1 MGTYYTIP
9 SSRHAHTASD
19 HVLDPFDAPSSFPF
33 PSPTAPASGPSLLD
47 DSESK
52 YLESFFEGVSSDH
65 FNYDF
70 FTNPPDGSD
79 LALGW
84 DELPPTFM
92 GTTSSF
98 GQQPQ
103 IGSHLLGDMNFNEM
117 GPHINGASAVPSSA
131 PAGILA
137 AAPHLPNGSNGP
149 SQGIANGT
157 YYHGADMS
165 IRPTNGQAGP
175 QSMSQYVSPRTN
187 HAVQGKSGS
196 RDDISR
202 APFYTDMVFGGR
214 SEEST
219 RRRQVSL
226 AHVKDDVCWG
236 SDSNFGSSQAFIP
249 PAYERKQVAAL
260 ELAHITAVEEAFLET
275 KKGGSPEDSQ
285 SSSPVHSHA
294 NIGQQRTKSIS
305 QGNDEGQDSRPIK
318 RRKSNFQ
325 DEDGDDDS
333 PISAKQGNRK
343 QKPLKKEGSLSP
355 SSKSNQKRR
364 KSATAA
370 TAATKTAR
378 ENLTEEQKREN
389 HIKSEQKRRTL
400 IREGFEDL
408 NQLVPGLRGGGFSKS
423 AVLIMS
429 ADWLESLLQGNEVL
443 RQRLATMQ
451 NR

>member
-1 MGTYYTIP
+1 
-9 SSRHAHTASD
+9 
-19 HVLDPFDAPSSFPF
+19 
-33 PSPTAPASGPSLLD
+33 
-47 DSESK
+47 
-52 YLESFFEGVSSDH
+52 
-65 FNYDF
+65 
-70 FTNPPDGSD
+70 
-79 LALGW
+79 
-84 DELPPTFM
+84 M

-117 GPHINGASAVPSSA
+117 GPNINGASAIPSSA

-149 SQGIANGT
+149 PQAITNGT
-157 YYHGADMS
+157 YYHGADTS
-165 IRPTNGQAGP
+165 IRPTNGQARP

-187 HAVQGKSGS
+187 QAVQGKSGS
-196 RDDISR
+196 RDDISH
-202 APFYTDMVFGGR
+202 APFYTDMVFGSR
-214 SEEST
+214 SEESS
-219 RRRQVSL
+219 RRRQLSL
-226 AHVKDDVCWG
+226 AHMKGDVCWG
-236 SDSNFGSSQAFIP
+236 SDSNFGTSQAFIP

-260 ELAHITAVEEAFLET
+260 ELSHITTVEQAFLET
-275 KKGGSPEDSQ
+275 KRGGSPDDSQ

-294 NIGQQRTKSIS
+294 NIGQQRTKPIG

-325 DEDGDDDS
+325 DELDGDDDS
-333 PISAKQGNRK
+333 PISAKQGNRRP
-343 QKPLKKEGSLSP
+343 KPPKKDGSLSP

-370 TAATKTAR
+370 NSATKTAR

-408 NQLVPGLRGGGFSKS
+408 NHLVPGLRGGGFSKS